1 MPWAMG
7 LKIKFD
13 ELLTFLSLRTHAG
26 LIRVIFEG
34 ELGRGKLLFGDSS
47 INSLEYANRYGD
59 EALDILLKEPEVN
72 LLELEDITIT
82 NEEELLY
89 RIINKSLK
97 NIKDYIGLVFMDE
110 RGNILLQKYLEN
122 ESLGKEIINL
132 LKELTNSMKNTN
144 SIFVKEKG
152 LHVVWARI
160 KDGLNAAVLTR
171 TPHSHGFLH
180 SLFRGILKIMKK

>member
-1 MPWAMG
+1 MG

-34 ELGRGKLLFGDSS
+34 ELGRGKLIFENSS
-47 INSLEYANRYGD
+47 ITSLEYGGRKGD

-89 RIINKSLK
+89 RIINKSLR
-97 NIKDYIGLVFMDE
+97 NMRDYIGLVFLDDS
-110 RGNILLQKYLEN
+110 GNILLQKHLQGK
-122 ESLGKEIINL
+122 SLGKELINL
-132 LKELTNSMKNTN
+132 LKNLSNPMKTTNSV
-144 SIFVKEKG
+144 FVKEKG
-152 LHVVWARI
+152 LHVFWARI

-171 TPHSHGFLH
+171 SPHSQRFLN
-180 SLFRGILKIMKK
+180 SLFRGIIKITKK